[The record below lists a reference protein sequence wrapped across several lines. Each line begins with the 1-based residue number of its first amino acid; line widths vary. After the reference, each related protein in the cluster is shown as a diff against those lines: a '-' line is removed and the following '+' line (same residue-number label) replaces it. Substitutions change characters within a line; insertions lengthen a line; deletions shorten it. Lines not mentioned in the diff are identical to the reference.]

1 MERLDSAVAD
11 EVGLRGRDEVGLR
24 GRDEV
29 GMRGRG
35 RVVVMVWVG
44 GGAAAETSCV
54 TIAVLHKRGVR
65 WVQEEMGIP

>member
-1 MERLDSAVAD
+1 MTIKLLVERLDSAVAD
-11 EVGLRGRDEVGLR
+11 EVGMR

>member
-1 MERLDSAVAD
+1 MTIKLLVERLDSAVA
-11 EVGLRGRDEVGLR
+11 DEVGLR